1 MSYNLKVFNTLG
13 VITLVTPPSMMNPGA
28 ISFTLIN
35 LKEKQKDQITLQL
48 NKLFPDDNIVVY
60 IYDNLVGNPNWIK
73 QATEKGRFIVVDK
86 TNLPIFVD
94 ELLPT
99 DNVYEFNAEQ
109 SVESIFNNIKKTH
122 FPE

>member
-109 SVESIFNNIKKTH
+109 SVESIFNNIKKTK
-122 FPE
+122 